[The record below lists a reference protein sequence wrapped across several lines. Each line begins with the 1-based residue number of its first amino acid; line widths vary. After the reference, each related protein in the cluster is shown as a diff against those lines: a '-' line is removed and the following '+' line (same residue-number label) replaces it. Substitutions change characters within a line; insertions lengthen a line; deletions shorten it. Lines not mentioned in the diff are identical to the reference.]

1 MRTLISEF
9 SKAAG
14 NGRLHVTLYRD
25 DGGYVFERELH
36 EGAPGSEIDTVM
48 VLPFDEPEL
57 LTRFIHADPYFA
69 KATAELDKLLKH
81 LREDMQ
87 HGT

>member
-1 MRTLISEF
+1 MRILINEF
-9 SKAAG
+9 TKAAG

-36 EGAPGSEIDTVM
+36 EGVPGSEIDTVM
-48 VLPFDEPEL
+48 VLPFEEPEV

-69 KATAELDKLLKH
+69 KAAAEMDKLLKH
-81 LREDMQ
+81 LQEDLQ
-87 HGT
+87 HGS